1 MIKSKSFPYFS
12 PYSLRS
18 SVLQII
24 IPQIFE
30 YKSLL
35 KVCLIDKIVGKHTM
49 NVEVIVTCKIGLDLV
64 FNGDDVV
71 LMDISSLLDL
81 SFNTQGTFFA
91 KSLQYF
97 LVMN

>member
-1 MIKSKSFPYFS
+1 
-12 PYSLRS
+12 
-18 SVLQII
+18 
-24 IPQIFE
+24 
-30 YKSLL
+30 
-35 KVCLIDKIVGKHTM
+35 M